1 MIISE
6 NVKLNICLPLD
17 NRDIERELF
26 ARSIN
31 PIRWSVVSVSEQDVI
46 VNVSYVKES

>member
-6 NVKLNICLPLD
+6 NIKLEIHTPFD
-17 NRDIERELF
+17 NGDVERELF
-26 ARSIN
+26 ARSIK
-31 PIRWSVVSVSEQDVI
+31 PIRWAVVSVSEQDVI